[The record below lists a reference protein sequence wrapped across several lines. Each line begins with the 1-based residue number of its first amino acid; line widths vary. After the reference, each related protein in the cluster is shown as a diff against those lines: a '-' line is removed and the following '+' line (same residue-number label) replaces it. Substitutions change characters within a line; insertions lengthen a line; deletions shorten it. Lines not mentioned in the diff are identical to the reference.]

1 MTYYTVTAEVEVG
14 AAAEWLAWMRK
25 THIPEV
31 LATGCFHACRITVL
45 QDPAPPPGFAT
56 YLLEYEAPSAQAV
69 ARYRAEFAPALQQ
82 AHGRRFGSVVRA
94 TRTVRTMV
102 T

>member
-1 MTYYTVTAEVEVG
+1 VTYYTVTAEVEVG

-31 LATGCFHACRITVL
+31 LATGC
-45 QDPAPPPGFAT
+45 
-56 YLLEYEAPSAQAV
+56 
-69 ARYRAEFAPALQQ
+69 
-82 AHGRRFGSVVRA
+82 
-94 TRTVRTMV
+94 TVRTLV